1 MGQSKLERI
10 SGGRTIMS
18 YNHWFVSRQKRQL
31 TTILDILFAFNDV
44 CVNQKWKSNKL
55 LQLQFEDELGTRKIT
70 QHGAL
75 RARETKS
82 GGGGVRTLITQLK
95 DLGLIFFETTTQKSE
110 LTLIG
115 EDMVSGEISFVK
127 GIRLQLQR
135 YQYPSATRLKGS
147 GSVSSNFRVHP
158 FQFMV
163 NLLLDDE
170 LGHCITMD
178 EMQGIVIHFAF
189 SDSLTCFEN
198 VKKKILQYRAG
209 NNDVIKPDI
218 KKTYSNI
225 ANTFFNYITLTQLVN
240 REDKAIQLRFSQIDL
255 AREFVSS
262 WKKFLPNPEYEEN
275 YQRSYGRGLRAK
287 DIRRFDN
294 VPKLTSKQQEDHRVL
309 REFLVLKFKKPIR
322 SITPDIIDEIN
333 EKTGVSKKS
342 IEKYLIAKFPNGCL
356 DDFFTRYR
364 ELAYG
369 GRSQAIEFERATTEI
384 CEKIFGFYADHI
396 GQKGRYPDVFIRS
409 DTEKYC
415 GIFDNKAYPNG
426 YELTSSDQR
435 AMVID
440 YIPKYQEYGDSKGFP
455 LAFFGYIAPQFLGG
469 IDQRIS
475 EISEDVESKGIHV
488 KGVAIPVNTFID
500 IASEYS
506 EKGYTHKDLK
516 KLFAVNRE
524 LSIQDISALHT
535 SS

>member
-1 MGQSKLERI
+1 MHL
-10 SGGRTIMS
+10 
-18 YNHWFVSRQKRQL
+18 L
-31 TTILDILFAFNDV
+31 TDF
-44 CVNQKWKSNKL
+44 
-55 LQLQFEDELGTRKIT
+55 
-70 QHGAL
+70 
-75 RARETKS
+75 
-82 GGGGVRTLITQLK
+82 
-95 DLGLIFFETTTQKSE
+95 
-110 LTLIG
+110 
-115 EDMVSGEISFVK
+115 
-127 GIRLQLQR
+127 
-135 YQYPSATRLKGS
+135 
-147 GSVSSNFRVHP
+147 
-158 FQFMV
+158 
-163 NLLLDDE
+163 
-170 LGHCITMD
+170 
-178 EMQGIVIHFAF
+178 
-189 SDSLTCFEN
+189 
-198 VKKKILQYRAG
+198 
-209 NNDVIKPDI
+209 
-218 KKTYSNI
+218 
-225 ANTFFNYITLTQLVN
+225 
-240 REDKAIQLRFSQIDL
+240 
-255 AREFVSS
+255 
-262 WKKFLPNPEYEEN
+262 
-275 YQRSYGRGLRAK
+275 
-287 DIRRFDN
+287 
-294 VPKLTSKQQEDHRVL
+294 

-409 DTEKYC
+409 DLEEYC

-516 KLFAVNRE
+516 ELFTINRE